1 VRYTPESDDE
11 ACVLRHLRADQ
22 AQHIDEIVRQSGLAA
37 SRVGAILT
45 ILEVKGIVCQT
56 SAQYYSLVMAT

>member
-1 VRYTPESDDE
+1 
-11 ACVLRHLRADQ
+11 LRHLRADQ

-37 SRVGAILT
+37 SRVGAVLT
-45 ILEVKGIVCQT
+45 VLEVKGIVCQT